1 VVIEVKLKIPS
12 DSTILNELIYE
23 GLLYLI
29 GNGFSESVCLDSIE
43 LSDDAFAGAFR
54 KLDMGKIDSISV
66 VMSGNDN
73 LNSKLLELLK
83 IRGPCKRSFREIL
96 KILQNQS
103 KAIDGCRTSVEIAFH
118 EKRGKIYLGNGS
130 EPDGLT
136 AQIFKVD
143 RYTGYS
149 SLESPYTSRQVT
161 LYFSKEI
168 ALILLLGIY
177 ASFTTAVR
185 VDRSVSY
192 YFLLF
197 SADEVQA
204 IFNEK
209 SMVRKY
215 LDTRAVIEAHLSSVL
230 RTRVNELLPIILST
244 NVTVISQLRTENLD
258 KLSVSLLKIDQE
270 GQTYKIYEN
279 IPLTAYSQPVFIKI
293 LEKFGKNPDF
303 AIGRLSDALSSDSV
317 LFHALTWRGRPDRGN
332 VLRAIMGL
340 HRFVANS
347 DAQGWFTF
355 ARELSNASIKCESES
370 DRKQYSYI
378 ISGLA

>member
-1 VVIEVKLKIPS
+1 VVIKVNLNIPL

-29 GNGFSESVCLDSIE
+29 GNGFSESVGFDLVE
-43 LSDDAFAGAFR
+43 LSDDAFTGAFGR
-54 KLDMGKIDSISV
+54 LDKGKIENISV

-73 LNSKLLELLK
+73 LNWKLLKLLN

-96 KILQNQS
+96 RILQSQS
-103 KAIDGCRTSVEIAFH
+103 KTIDGCRTSVEIALQ
-118 EKRGKIYLGNGS
+118 EKKGKIYLGNGS
-130 EPDGLT
+130 EQDGLT

-149 SLESPYTSRQVT
+149 SLESPYTSQQVT

-177 ASFTTAVR
+177 SSFTAAVR
-185 VDRSVSY
+185 ADRSVSY

-197 SADEVQA
+197 SADEIQA
-204 IFNEK
+204 VFDER
-209 SMVRKY
+209 SMARKY

-244 NVTVISQLRTENLD
+244 NVALINQLRTENLD

-279 IPLTAYSQPVFIKI
+279 IPLTAYSQPVFVKI

-303 AIGRLSDALSSDSV
+303 TIGRLSNALCSDSM
-317 LFHALTWRGRPDRGN
+317 LFQALTRQGRPDRGN

-340 HRFVANS
+340 HKFVANS

-355 ARELSNASIKCESES
+355 VRELNNASLKCKSES
-370 DRKQYSYI
+370 NKKQYSYI
-378 ISGLA
+378 ISGLT

>member
-1 VVIEVKLKIPS
+1 VVIKAKLKIPL

-29 GNGFSESVCLDSIE
+29 GNGFSESVGFDSVE
-43 LSDDAFAGAFR
+43 LSDDAFIGAFGG
-54 KLDMGKIDSISV
+54 LDKGKIENINV
-66 VMSGNDN
+66 FMSGNDN
-73 LNSKLLELLK
+73 LNQKLLELFK
-83 IRGPCKRSFREIL
+83 IRGSCKKNFREIL

-103 KAIDGCRTSVEIAFH
+103 KILGDCRTDVEISLQ

-130 EPDGLT
+130 EQDRLT

-149 SLESPYTSRQVT
+149 SLESPYTSQQVT

-177 ASFTTAVR
+177 SSFTVAVR
-185 VDRSVSY
+185 ADRSFY
-192 YFLLF
+192 LLLF
-197 SADEVQA
+197 SADEIQA
-204 IFNEK
+204 VFDEK
-209 SMVRKY
+209 SMARKY
-215 LDTRAVIEAHLSSVL
+215 LDIRAIIEAQLSSVL
-230 RTRVNELLPIILST
+230 RTRVKELLPIILST
-244 NVTVISQLRTENLD
+244 NVTVINHLRTENLD

-279 IPLTAYSQPVFIKI
+279 ISLTAYSQPFFLKI
-293 LEKFGKNPDF
+293 LEKFGKNSNF
-303 AIGRLSDALSSDSV
+303 TIGRLSNALGSDSI
-317 LFHALTWRGRPDRGN
+317 LLQALTSRGVPERCN

-347 DAQGWFTF
+347 DAQGLFTF
-355 ARELSNASIKCESES
+355 VRELSNASLKCASES
-370 DRKQYSYI
+370 NKKQYSYI
-378 ISGLA
+378 ISGLT